1 MITFQTYLFPFFSP
15 VWITET
21 SKTRIPSRMIH
32 PKFRRAT
39 VTNLLVSCSDSKSG
53 DVKDSVEIRN
63 LSSTERER
71 MIEIIQA
78 AKQLEK
84 EEEEALLSKV
94 TNDSEDQKEDK
105 EEDSEGGGSEILS
118 LVKEQ
123 QEVSNDDKNVT
134 SKDSQDT
141 NNCNNVFFLEM
152 LIYTSAKKVIS
163 VAQKL
168 KPFQLLPESD
178 KMSLLKGSIAE
189 ILFLR
194 STKVFDKESKCW
206 RLPYS
211 FKVRQ
216 KEIGLHLAP
225 LFLLLHWVYPWNW
238 LELIFDL
245 TSLFMTYSSRFFTT
259 GKVNASSHSN
269 ESSWGCRWHGT
280 AWQVS
285 RLCWFLWWDPGQ
297 WLCSHQFNV
306 CHLSLYR
313 ERRTHREGFDS
324 VSHSISFYCFCR
336 MTNTSS
342 YFRQMWENF
351 ISQTPSAVC
360 QLQVSRSR
368 DNK

>member
-1 MITFQTYLFPFFSP
+1 M
-15 VWITET
+15 
-21 SKTRIPSRMIH
+21 
-32 PKFRRAT
+32 
-39 VTNLLVSCSDSKSG
+39 TNLLVSCSDSKSG

-94 TNDSEDQKEDK
+94 TNDSEDQKEDS
-105 EEDSEGGGSEILS
+105 DGDGSEILS

-123 QEVSNDDKNVT
+123 QEVSSDDKNVT

-225 LFLLLHWVYPWNW
+225 LFLLLH
-238 LELIFDL
+238 
-245 TSLFMTYSSRFFTT
+245 
-259 GKVNASSHSN
+259 
-269 ESSWGCRWHGT
+269 
-280 AWQVS
+280 
-285 RLCWFLWWDPGQ
+285 
-297 WLCSHQFNV
+297 
-306 CHLSLYR
+306 
-313 ERRTHREGFDS
+313 
-324 VSHSISFYCFCR
+324 
-336 MTNTSS
+336 
-342 YFRQMWENF
+342 
-351 ISQTPSAVC
+351 
-360 QLQVSRSR
+360 
-368 DNK
+368 